1 MTPLHSFAT
10 ASSPWGIKA
19 GPDTNPL
26 VRKLQGL
33 ASLTAA
39 DLSALEQISTQA
51 RLFGSHTDLIPE
63 NVVSEDAFVVL
74 DGFACRYKELQSGA
88 RQITD
93 YLLPGDIC
101 GSDVTAVGPL
111 DHTVGTLSPCVVA
124 RIPRHTFRQ
133 LKQRSAIAD
142 ALHLVDR
149 IEVSTTR
156 TWVVNVGCRPAVER
170 VAHLFCE
177 LLVRLEAVGLASHGV
192 CPLPLTQVDLAQTL
206 GLSNVHV
213 NRTLQELRRQGLI
226 ELKGR
231 TLRLLDK
238 TRLQAIAEFNP
249 AYLRPRLRI
258 EKCLSS

>member
-19 GPDTNPL
+19 ERDTNPL

-51 RLFGSHTDLIPE
+51 RLFGSHTELIPE

-74 DGFACRYKELQSGA
+74 DGFACRYKELRSGA
-88 RQITD
+88 RQVTD

-101 GSDVTAVGPL
+101 GSEVTAVRPL
-111 DHTVGTLSPCVVA
+111 DHSVGTISPCVVA
-124 RIPRHTFRQ
+124 RIPRHALAQ
-133 LKQRSAIAD
+133 LKLRPAIAD
-142 ALHLVDR
+142 ALYLVER
-149 IEVSTTR
+149 IEAATTR
-156 TWVVNVGCRPAVER
+156 AWVVNVGCRPAVER

-177 LLVRLEAVGLASHGV
+177 LMVRLEAVGLAERGV
-192 CPLPLTQVDLAQTL
+192 CHLPLTQVDLAQAL
-206 GLSNVHV
+206 GLSNVHT

-231 TLRLLDK
+231 TLRLLNDA
-238 TRLQAIAEFNP
+238 RLRLLADFNP
-249 AYLRPRLRI
+249 GYLHLEKRPADGRG
-258 EKCLSS
+258 